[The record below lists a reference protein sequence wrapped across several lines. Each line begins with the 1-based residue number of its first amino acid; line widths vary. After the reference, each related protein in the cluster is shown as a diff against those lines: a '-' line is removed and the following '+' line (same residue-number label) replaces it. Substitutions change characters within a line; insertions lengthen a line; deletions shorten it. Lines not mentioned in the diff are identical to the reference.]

1 MGELIWGI
9 VIVICRT
16 IQSRNVLCKRLR
28 DCACPWLKRL
38 AASASIRD
46 LRRAVI
52 DVAVSLCLI
61 QQHRKG
67 LCRDCTEESSSS
79 ESAAVKIM
87 SWVYTAQVTRIQHRL
102 QDCMHEF
109 IKNVCFFF
117 FFFAATQCYA
127 LHSTRIVALTWM
139 DIITSWDPHK
149 VLDSRDIRSWFAQ
162 LTIAPVTQSECI
174 LILSL
179 PLCLSPPQWD
189 RERSAR
195 RHC

>member
-1 MGELIWGI
+1 MIRLSWHSGWSTVSPDSACSPITIKANRKYGYNYVRMGELIWGI

-117 FFFAATQCYA
+117 FFLL
-127 LHSTRIVALTWM
+127 LHNVMLC
-139 DIITSWDPHK
+139 
-149 VLDSRDIRSWFAQ
+149 IRR
-162 LTIAPVTQSECI
+162 V
-174 LILSL
+174 
-179 PLCLSPPQWD
+179 
-189 RERSAR
+189 
-195 RHC
+195 

>member
-1 MGELIWGI
+1 MWQFPYVLYSNIGRAFAEIAQKKALH
-9 VIVICRT
+9 
-16 IQSRNVLCKRLR
+16 QSQLQLRLCHGYTLLR
-28 DCACPWLKRL
+28 WLGFNTDCKTVCMN
-38 AASASIRD
+38 
-46 LRRAVI
+46 
-52 DVAVSLCLI
+52 
-61 QQHRKG
+61 
-67 LCRDCTEESSSS
+67 SSKMY
-79 ESAAVKIM
+79 A
-87 SWVYTAQVTRIQHRL
+87 
-102 QDCMHEF
+102 
-109 IKNVCFFF
+109 FFF